1 MEADASRNQTLGFS
15 WEIRSLI
22 AIINAMTA
30 STVELKP
37 EERKE
42 KTLFQRQLSS
52 PLFSR
57 NLITSLLSL
66 AGQETKLSKDPFRQ
80 KMF

>member
-37 EERKE
+37 EKRKE
-42 KTLFQRQLSS
+42 KTRSQAQVR
-52 PLFSR
+52 
-57 NLITSLLSL
+57 
-66 AGQETKLSKDPFRQ
+66 
-80 KMF
+80 